1 MVLVSINHTK
11 SHLERFWQLLI
22 LINLQEFSWDS
33 RGDKNGLEN
42 HLKKSG
48 KIFPPKFF
56 ESVKMVKWTL
66 EIDSWGLDQV
76 EATSGWR
83 WLQHILISIFPL
95 CVMPLS
101 MKSVKKREPFWKHI
115 QHCFWIKITMM
126 DLRLWI
132 WLLWLGIKRFWSYW
146 FIIDM
151 MTIQVKIEK
160 FYWFSIL
167 NKFKQVCLIF

>member
-1 MVLVSINHTK
+1 MTTSRDFYLLFHRITPQFDEKNRKNKPVGFPDGFGFDQPYKISPWKI
-11 SHLERFWQLLI
+11 WQLLI
-22 LINLQEFSWDS
+22 LINLQEFSWDF

-95 CVMPLS
+95 CVMPSS

-132 WLLWLGIKRFWSYW
+132 WHLWLEIKRFW
-146 FIIDM
+146 
-151 MTIQVKIEK
+151 
-160 FYWFSIL
+160 
-167 NKFKQVCLIF
+167 NC